1 MTSAGIS
8 RRGFIGG
15 TAGAGVVLVIGAKAS
30 AQAGGDGPYGALAAQ
45 PDANGLLLPEG
56 FSSRV
61 IARAGETVA
70 GTAYE
75 WPAFP
80 DGAATFPIDAGG
92 WYQVVNS
99 EIPTPGDGGAS
110 AIEYDADGEVVDA
123 YRVLGGTTQNCAGGP
138 TPWGTWLSCEEA
150 DGGQVW
156 ECDPTTADSGAAM
169 PAMGRF
175 HHEAAAVDPE
185 NERVYLTEDE
195 SDGAFYRFTP
205 DAYPDLTAGLLEVAS
220 VDPDGAVT
228 WYEVPDPAGA
238 DTPTRQQVPE
248 VTAFDGGE
256 GCWYA
261 DGVVYFTTKGDDHV
275 RGLDTATDQMEVVYD
290 GSGLLT
296 GVDNIT
302 SEVGSGDLYV
312 AEDGGDMQLV
322 VITADGDVAPVV
334 QVVGEELPPDGVDSE
349 ITGPVFSP
357 DGTRL
362 YFSSQRGGNPQ
373 TGITYEITGP
383 FRGIDQEPAPTTT
396 VAAASTTV
404 ATQTR
409 LQPTATTATARR
421 RCPSGSPSVPPR
433 WSWVAWSRSGGAGRP
448 DLVVLAPDGGVRTP
462 ESGAR
467 SEGSLVGKGV
477 GVDRGRVRVA
487 AVDEQVHAG
496 RGDTRLDQLEVG
508 PTDIVE
514 QALPLAEGERVHRQA
529 ELVDQARPQ
538 EGLGQ
543 GGAAGDEDVVA
554 LLGLQRGDG
563 FQRVAL
569 QHLGVLPRRV
579 LQRAG
584 DHVLPHRVHLVGE
597 GISAPLR
604 PGPGEALVL
613 HPSEQ
618 QRVGRL
624 QLRGLE
630 HAEVVAPVG
639 HGPRSVRVAVLA
651 AGRLHHAIQGHELA
665 HDQLAHGSSSGR
677 DGLLPSSMMSTNALG
692 RFRQATADFWQPPTR
707 PGRR

>member
-1 MTSAGIS
+1 MTSGGIS

-30 AQAGGDGPYGALAAQ
+30 AQSGGDGPYGALAAQ

-61 IARAGETVA
+61 VARAGDTVA
-70 GTAYE
+70 GTPYE

-99 EIPTPGDGGAS
+99 EIPTTGDGGAS
-110 AIEYDADGEVVDA
+110 AIEYDADGEIVDA

-138 TPWGTWLSCEEA
+138 TPWGTWLSCEES

-156 ECDPTTADSGAAM
+156 ECDPTTANSGTAM

-175 HHEAAAVDPE
+175 HHEAAAVDPD

-195 SDGAFYRFTP
+195 PDGAFYRFTP
-205 DAYPDLTAGLLEVAS
+205 AAYPDLTAGLLEVAS
-220 VDPDGAVT
+220 VDSGGAVT

-275 RGLDTATDQMEVVYD
+275 RGIDTATDQMDVVYD

-312 AEDGGDMQLV
+312 AEDGGDMQVV

-334 QVVGEELPPDGVDSE
+334 QVVGEELPPDGADSE

-404 ATQTR
+404 AGGSDAAA
-409 LQPTATTATARR
+409 PADDSDDGSSPAVPIGIAVGAAAVVVGGVVAVRR
-421 RCPSGSPSVPPR
+421 RR
-433 WSWVAWSRSGGAGRP
+433 
-448 DLVVLAPDGGVRTP
+448 
-462 ESGAR
+462 
-467 SEGSLVGKGV
+467 
-477 GVDRGRVRVA
+477 
-487 AVDEQVHAG
+487 
-496 RGDTRLDQLEVG
+496 
-508 PTDIVE
+508 
-514 QALPLAEGERVHRQA
+514 
-529 ELVDQARPQ
+529 
-538 EGLGQ
+538 
-543 GGAAGDEDVVA
+543 
-554 LLGLQRGDG
+554 
-563 FQRVAL
+563 
-569 QHLGVLPRRV
+569 
-579 LQRAG
+579 
-584 DHVLPHRVHLVGE
+584 
-597 GISAPLR
+597 
-604 PGPGEALVL
+604 EA
-613 HPSEQ
+613 
-618 QRVGRL
+618 
-624 QLRGLE
+624 
-630 HAEVVAPVG
+630 
-639 HGPRSVRVAVLA
+639 
-651 AGRLHHAIQGHELA
+651 
-665 HDQLAHGSSSGR
+665 
-677 DGLLPSSMMSTNALG
+677 
-692 RFRQATADFWQPPTR
+692 
-707 PGRR
+707 